1 MMNIPRH
8 DPLHVWR
15 GKKRFYVTP
24 GGTLPGVTT
33 ILGETKPDSERASLE
48 KWKAEN
54 PNNTEGIDRGNWLH
68 SQVEAFLKNGT
79 EPAEDSTYIGFWQS
93 VKPVLETVELPILVE
108 SAVWVHNQYAGTLD
122 CLAVCDGMLTLF
134 DWKTSGKPK
143 EEAYVLDYMIQAGA
157 YANAVNW
164 MYGEFYGLEVS
175 QAKIVVALNDQK
187 AQVFVLSS
195 NELESMRHAFFLRM
209 REFMQASHH

>member
-1 MMNIPRH
+1 MLNIPQH
-8 DPLHVWR
+8 KPLHVWR

-33 ILGETKPDSERASLE
+33 ILGDTKPDSERAALE

-54 PNNTEGIDRGNWLH
+54 PGNTDAIDRGNWLH
-68 SQVEAFLKNGT
+68 QQIESFLKSGT
-79 EPAEDSTYIGFWQS
+79 EPPEDSQHIGFWQS
-93 VKPVLETVELPILVE
+93 IKPVLETVELPILIE
-108 SAVWVHNQYAGTLD
+108 SAIWVHNQYAGTLD
-122 CLAVCDGMLTLF
+122 CLAICDGMLTLL

-143 EEAYVLDYMIQAGA
+143 EEAYVLDYMLQAGA

-175 QAKIVVALNDQK
+175 QAKIAVALDGQK
-187 AQVFVLSS
+187 AQVFVLDKDG
-195 NELESMRHAFFLRM
+195 LEAMRHAFMLRL
-209 REFMQASHH
+209 REFKQAS